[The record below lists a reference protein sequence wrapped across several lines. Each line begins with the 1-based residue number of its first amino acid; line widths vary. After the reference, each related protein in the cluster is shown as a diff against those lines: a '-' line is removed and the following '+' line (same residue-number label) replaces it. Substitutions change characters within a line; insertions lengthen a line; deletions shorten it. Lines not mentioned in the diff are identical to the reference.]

1 MRSRFGLCILVLAA
15 ILLVTVKATP
25 SFSAPF
31 SSCREYR
38 AMQRHLTKKYQ
49 AKRLKAL
56 EIYFTRKNPKV
67 SQKKISRYA
76 NLIDQYSSQYGLD
89 PFLVAGVMM
98 KESTVKENAVSK
110 GNYGLM
116 QINWNANRPW
126 IVKTF
131 PIKTKKQLMVPE
143 NNIRVGVHIL
153 AANIKKSKGSVDK
166 GLDRYR
172 GRSLASYRNSVH
184 AHYLAI
190 ARIFKKL

>member
-1 MRSRFGLCILVLAA
+1 
-15 ILLVTVKATP
+15 
-25 SFSAPF
+25 
-31 SSCREYR
+31 
-38 AMQRHLTKKYQ
+38 
-49 AKRLKAL
+49 
-56 EIYFTRKNPKV
+56 
-67 SQKKISRYA
+67 
-76 NLIDQYSSQYGLD
+76 
-89 PFLVAGVMM
+89 
-98 KESTVKENAVSK
+98 
-110 GNYGLM
+110 M